1 MISSIIFDSVPLR
14 GHSEDVEVR
23 INVQYFQICS
33 FCCCFFCKAG
43 WTKPNSE
50 NLDIFLK
57 N

>member
-33 FCCCFFCKAG
+33 FCCCFFAKLAG
-43 WTKPNSE
+43 QNP
-50 NLDIFLK
+50 ILK
-57 N
+57 T